1 MASIFAS
8 ILRIYY
14 RMVTDVDGHADF
26 AKITSPFGGLGSSV
40 MDVLFKRQILSPETC
55 IDLCAIFGVENRD
68 VLNHLFEKM
77 AELHPSLRDEMIG
90 CMSAIWQKLEDV
102 TKRLQETAGTDTASQ
117 RQVSEYTAY
126 CSDLFW
132 NCSLLVQISP
142 WVATAPPSDVDGA
155 LSGGRRADASF
166 SLQRE
171 SRLFRRLLRAGQDS
185 RGSEAYDSRGR

>member
-8 ILRIYY
+8 MLRIYY

-26 AKITSPFGGLGSSV
+26 AKTTPPFGGLGSSV

-55 IDLCAIFGVENRD
+55 IDLCALFGVENRD
-68 VLNHLFEKM
+68 LLNHMFEKM

-90 CMSAIWQKLEDV
+90 CMSTIWQKLEDV
-102 TKRLQETAGTDTASQ
+102 TKKLQETAGSDAASK
-117 RQVSEYTAY
+117 RQVTEYTAY

-132 NCSLLVQISP
+132 NCSLLVQVSP
-142 WVATAPPSDVDGA
+142 WVCAAPPSDVDGA

-171 SRLFRRLLRAGQDS
+171 SGLFRGFFRTERNS
-185 RGSEAYDSRGR
+185 RGSEA